1 MKLKPWIHLLHTTD
15 CQIHKSITKRISLPA
30 LFYLLCFSFGFTNY
44 AKAQPHL
51 TFAPFIQNL
60 TQPLLITNAGDGSG
74 RLFIVE
80 QGGKIKIYKNGGLLS
95 KPFLDLSSIIPH
107 TGGDGVYSLVFA
119 PNYKTNRTFFV
130 YFYSLDGSTKLA
142 RFQTS
147 KTNPDSAIGNSGV
160 TLISLPGAGTGGV
173 HVGDMHFGK
182 DGYLYVSFN
191 DGSIYANTTK
201 FAQDGQVLLGK
212 ILRLNV
218 TNVNTPPYY
227 TIPPDNPFVN
237 DPNVRD
243 EIWALGLRNAWRW
256 SFDKR
261 TGNMW
266 IADVGGDK
274 WEEIDIKTPA
284 AQKTGLNFGWPCYEA
299 NSIFDTTGCKTINN
313 YTFPAFAYPHVS
325 DTSGEVITGGYIYN
339 GSAYPALKGYYVCA
353 DYEKGYAWVIK
364 ANNAGVVL
372 NSNKQTGFP
381 LGLVG
386 FGEGEDG
393 ELYVASLS
401 DGTVYR
407 VQATATP
414 ASIAAETI
422 PLNIT
427 SQGNLKSYV
436 YPTLV
441 SNSIINI
448 ELKEPCK
455 FVRLLDIAGNEL
467 MRKILDN
474 QLGRITLN
482 LPRLEAGMYILQ
494 LVGAGTLQ
502 QKIYVSR

>member
-1 MKLKPWIHLLHTTD
+1 MK
-15 CQIHKSITKRISLPA
+15 KSPFTIPPSLQV
-30 LFYLLCFSFGFTNY
+30 FYLKLLFAFLFLINSLN
-44 AKAQPHL
+44 AQPKL
-51 TFAPFIQNL
+51 NFSPFIQNL

-80 QGGKIKIYKNGGLLS
+80 QGGKIKIFKNGSLLS
-95 KPFLDLSSIIPH
+95 KPFLDLSNIIPDV
-107 TGGDGVYSLVFA
+107 GGQGMYSLTFA
-119 PNYKTNRTFFV
+119 PNYKSNRTFFV
-130 YFYSLDGSTKLA
+130 LYYTGNGKTILA
-142 RFQTS
+142 RFQAS
-147 KTNPDSAIGNSGV
+147 KTNPDSAITKSGV
-160 TLISLPGAGTGGV
+160 ILLSINYTVIPGA
-173 HVGDMHFGK
+173 HVGDMHFGN
-182 DGYLYVSFN
+182 DGYLYVSL
-191 DGSIYANTTK
+191 DAAVVSPV
-201 FAQDGQVLLGK
+201 AQDGQVMLGK

-218 TNVNTPPYY
+218 VNVNTPPYY

-237 DPNVRD
+237 DPNVLD
-243 EIWALGLRNAWRW
+243 EIWAIGLRNAWRW

-261 TGNMW
+261 NGNLW
-266 IADVGGDK
+266 IADLGQDGF
-274 WEEIDIKTPA
+274 EEVDLKKTTDPA
-284 AQKTGLNFGWPCYEA
+284 GANYGWPCYEG
-299 NSIFDTTGCKTINN
+299 NETFDITGCKDKGN
-313 YTFPAFAYPHVS
+313 YTFPIFTYPH
-325 DTSGEVITGGYIYN
+325 DTAIGGEAIIGGYVYN

-353 DYEKGYAWVIK
+353 DFVYGNVWVIK
-364 ANNAGVVL
+364 PNRIGGFNVNL
-372 NSNKQTGFP
+372 QSGFP
-381 LGLVG
+381 KGIVG

-427 SQGNLKSYV
+427 NQGNLKSYV

-455 FVRLLDIAGNEL
+455 FVRLLDIAGHEI
-467 MRKILDN
+467 MRKALDN
-474 QLGRITLN
+474 QSGRITLN
-482 LPRLEAGMYILQ
+482 LPRLEAGMYIVQ
-494 LVGAGTLQ
+494 LVGASTLQ